1 MIEKRFK
8 ELYARSF
15 NKNINTFS
23 EFLNIDEQSVL
34 ENSGVFCIKFGG
46 YDNAQRIVAGFGD
59 GLSEDDFPISIIK
72 ISPVNQKFADTLSH
86 RDFLGALMNL
96 GIKRELLGD
105 ILIKDNIGYLFCL
118 NQICEYIISELS
130 RIKHT
135 TVECKIVNSIP
146 EDIDVTGKELEAFV
160 PSLRIDA
167 IISSAYKLS
176 RSESARLFTQEKV
189 FVNSKATTNTSY
201 QVKPNDIISVRGFG
215 RIEFICQIKQTKKNR
230 IVIKIRKY

>member
-15 NKNINTFS
+15 SKNINTFS
-23 EFLNIDEQSVL
+23 EFLNLDEQSML
-34 ENSGVFCIKFGG
+34 ENSGVPCIKFGG
-46 YDNAQRIVAGFGD
+46 YANAQRIVAGFGD

-86 RDFLGALMNL
+86 RDFLCALMNL

-118 NQICEYIISELS
+118 NQICEYIIGELS

-146 EDIDVTGKELEAFV
+146 EDISFTGKELEVFV

-189 FVNSKATTNTSY
+189 FVNSRATTNTSY

-230 IVIKIRKY
+230 IVIRIRKY